1 MGIDHV
7 DYAKQVFQDGLQ
19 HAQLELMQQID
30 Y

>member
-1 MGIDHV
+1 MGVNHG

-19 HAQLELMQQID
+19 HPQQLMQQID